1 MILYFTIFFIVVL
14 FIGFM
19 GKKHKILSENHPY
32 NNFFRK
38 KDE

>member
-1 MILYFTIFFIVVL
+1 MLYLIIFFIVVL

-19 GKKHKILSENHPY
+19 GKKHKILGHDHPY
-32 NNFFRK
+32 NDFFRK